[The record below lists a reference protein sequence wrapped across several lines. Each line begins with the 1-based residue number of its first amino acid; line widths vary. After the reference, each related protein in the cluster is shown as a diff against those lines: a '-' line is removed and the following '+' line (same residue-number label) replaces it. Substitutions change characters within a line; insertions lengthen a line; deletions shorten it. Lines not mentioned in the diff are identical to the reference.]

1 MLIESYDGVINHRTC
16 YRKDV
21 AWPNYWVR
29 TSPVCDYKNYQN
41 TTECTLVANLPDIR
55 TESTQ
60 NVDLLL
66 FDRKWK
72 KEGVTT
78 WNERIRRFFQTT
90 GYPPR
95 YYIIKWLTDYIADY
109 GIDGYR
115 ADTVKHT
122 EASVWADFKAKANMH
137 LPLGR
142 KTIQQKC

>member
-1 MLIESYDGVINHRTC
+1 MEKRRALRHG
-16 YRKDV
+16 
-21 AWPNYWVR
+21 
-29 TSPVCDYKNYQN
+29 
-41 TTECTLVANLPDIR
+41 
-55 TESTQ
+55 
-60 NVDLLL
+60 
-66 FDRKWK
+66 
-72 KEGVTT
+72 
-78 WNERIRRFFQTT
+78 NERIRRFFKHWLSKT
-90 GYPPR
+90 PR

>member
-1 MLIESYDGVINHRTC
+1 MEKRRTLRHR
-16 YRKDV
+16 
-21 AWPNYWVR
+21 
-29 TSPVCDYKNYQN
+29 
-41 TTECTLVANLPDIR
+41 
-55 TESTQ
+55 
-60 NVDLLL
+60 
-66 FDRKWK
+66 
-72 KEGVTT
+72 
-78 WNERIRRFFQTT
+78 NERIRRFFKHWLST
-90 GYPPR
+90 PR